1 MYSSFSIFAAGNQLR
16 LVPTSEMI
24 KYTSQLISESKHE
37 IHRSTL
43 KMPALILDQ
52 KDKMYSM
59 FLSCNALVEDPVAI
73 EKERVMINPWT
84 AEEKDIFLE
93 NFAAYGKDFRKI
105 ATFLDHKT
113 TADCVEF
120 YYKNHKSACFEKIKK
135 KDDDKLG
142 KIFKAKTDLMASGVK
157 CNSEVNASSLD
168 ILSEAS
174 SVMADDIARNRKM
187 RSGSSLWRGYNNKA
201 MSRGESIITERPDRF
216 DVLQDERETVAAD
229 VLASICGCLLSEA
242 TSSCITSSVD
252 PVKGKRVLK
261 KCVKAKPLSK
271 KPPMPDITQNV
282 DHETC
287 SDESCGEMEL
297 TDWSD
302 VEKAAFLHAVSL
314 FGKDFAMIAQRV
326 RTRSQYQCKVFFSK
340 TQKRLRLNRMGQR
353 PENVGS
359 QVNDDVDG
367 GRSDADN
374 ACVVETGSANGSD
387 LSGTKTGVDQPES
400 DKNMYHDESNPVEA
414 SNLSADLYKS
424 EEINRKV
431 DHEDVNMV
439 SNACV
444 IGGES
449 KPCTDGNVGVLNGS
463 DRSGSVR
470 EQRAIVMSD
479 SIEIG
484 KDEPSE
490 GGGAVTELVSGTG
503 TMEPCYSNS
512 VAEDRLVSD
521 VSSAQQGNELEG
533 STICLVDRDEADTDV
548 VIELKGNVHDSST
561 LVNTSLSSV
570 DVSCPRL
577 SVEAENEPQLCLEK
591 PQFSGSSEGPLTDA
605 TSTLKYTDAA
615 AVQYKKASSQD
626 LPSCDFQGNQDM
638 IGHNS
643 SSNLGHQL
651 CNPGSSLDHVE
662 AARVLQCYNLQAPSE
677 KEVNVNMSCS
687 SSATELPLLS
697 QKIDLEEPPRND
709 VKIFGKILTNPT
721 STPKPNL
728 SAKGNEEN
736 GTHHPK
742 LSSGSSSLKLTGH
755 DNTGGKST
763 ILNVDLNDCRVF
775 ENVPVI
781 RSSSDGNKIQPV
793 FSSLP
798 DSAILLAKYPAAFG
812 SYGLEAVSS
821 LQQQVTEMVASNGFG
836 EPGILAGGSK
846 SVASDHI
853 AATKI
858 HQTNADQF
866 VGQTGNAIKEDE
878 PVGEKRDLNS

>member
-1 MYSSFSIFAAGNQLR
+1 LSIFAAGNQLK

-24 KYTSQLISESKHE
+24 KYTSQLLSESKHE

-52 KDKMYSM
+52 KDKMYTM
-59 FLSCNALVEDPVAI
+59 FLSSNGLVEDPVAI

-84 AEEKDIFLE
+84 AEEKEIFLE
-93 NFAAYGKDFRKI
+93 KFAAYGKDFRKI

-120 YYKNHKSACFEKIKK
+120 YYKNHKSDCFEKIKK

-142 KIFKAKTDLMASGVK
+142 KFFKAKTDLIASGVK

-174 SVMADDIARNRKM
+174 SVMADDIARDRKM

-201 MSRGESIITERPDRF
+201 MSRCDNIITERSDSF
-216 DVLQDERETVAAD
+216 DILQDERETVAAD

-252 PVKGKRVLK
+252 PVKGKRVVK

-271 KPPMPDITQNV
+271 KPPMPDITQNI

-353 PENVGS
+353 SENVGS
-359 QVNDDVDG
+359 LVNDGVDG
-367 GRSDADN
+367 ARSDADN

-387 LSGTKTGVDQPES
+387 SSGTKTAVDQPAS

-431 DHEDVNMV
+431 DHEDVDMV

-444 IGGES
+444 IGSES
-449 KPCTDGNVGVLNGS
+449 KLCTDGNVGVLNGS

-479 SIEIG
+479 STEIG
-484 KDEPSE
+484 KNEPSE
-490 GGGAVTELVSGTG
+490 GGGAVTELVSGMG
-503 TMEPCYSNS
+503 TMEPCCSNS
-512 VAEDRLVSD
+512 IAEGRLVSD
-521 VSSAQQGNELEG
+521 VSSAQRGNELEG

-570 DVSCPRL
+570 DVSCQRL

-591 PQFSGSSEGPLTDA
+591 PQFSGSSEGPLSNA
-605 TSTLKYTDAA
+605 TSTLQYSGA
-615 AVQYKKASSQD
+615 AVQYKKTSSQD

-638 IGHNS
+638 TRHNC
-643 SSNLGHQL
+643 SSNLGHQP
-651 CNPGSSLDHVE
+651 CTSENSLDHVE

-697 QKIDLEEPPRND
+697 QKIDLEESPRND
-709 VKIFGKILTNPT
+709 VKIFGKILTNPS
-721 STPKPNL
+721 STLGVKE
-728 SAKGNEEN
+728 NEEN

-742 LSSGSSSLKLTGH
+742 LSSGSSCLKLTGH
-755 DNTGGKST
+755 DNNTGGKST

-775 ENVPVI
+775 ENVPV
-781 RSSSDGNKIQPV
+781 GNKMQPV

-821 LQQQVTEMVASNGFG
+821 LPLQVTKMSTSNGIG
-836 EPGILAGGSK
+836 EPGILAGGSTTI
-846 SVASDHI
+846 V
-853 AATKI
+853 
-858 HQTNADQF
+858 DQF
-866 VGQTGNAIKEDE
+866 VGQTGSAIKEDE
-878 PVGEKRDLNS
+878 PVGEKKDLNS